1 MPAAHVIG
9 ECGSIDAR
17 IAQCRKAGRGSPLG
31 EALSVGTDDEGVMM
45 IARRPQAQQR
55 LQDALDMRCG
65 EEVGPAHDIGDRLI
79 GIIDDNGEVVAGQR
93 VLARDH
99 DVPLRQ
105 RIGGD
110 AARARIMPGE
120 RSGERDRLCHIEPPR
135 GVGALHDGAIAAGA
149 RIRRRQLAMRR
160 VPRAF
165 FQYVDSGSYAEET
178 FRANRADMERVKLRQ
193 RVLVNVD
200 NRDLSTNIVGQK
212 ASLPIALAPIGLC
225 GMQHGN
231 GEILAAEAANEAGI
245 PFCLSTM
252 SICSIE
258 QVAEATKRPFWF
270 QVYVIRDRGFIAD
283 LIARAK
289 AANCSA
295 LVLTVDLQ
303 VLGQRHRDI
312 KNGMT
317 VPMKIKLANVLDV
330 MSKPRWAMSML
341 NAKSKTFGNLAGHVK
356 GMEGVN
362 SLAQWTASQ
371 FDPTLNW
378 KDVAWIRSLWPG
390 KLIIKGIHDVE
401 DAKLAA
407 KSGADAIVVSNHG
420 GRQLDGAPS
429 SISMLPKIADTVG
442 SDIEVMFDSGIRSGQ
457 DLFRA
462 LALGARSCLIGRA
475 YIYGLGALGK
485 PGVTTAIET
494 IRKELDITMALT
506 GVSRIADINRSTLA
520 SEAVPEEARVL
531 DMTDTRKTASGR

>member
-1 MPAAHVIG
+1 MDTPMTPITCI
-9 ECGSIDAR
+9 ED
-17 IAQCRKAGRGSPLG
+17 L
-31 EALSVGTDDEGVMM
+31 
-45 IARRPQAQQR
+45 RR
-55 LQDALDMRCG
+55 
-65 EEVGPAHDIGDRLI
+65 
-79 GIIDDNGEVVAGQR
+79 
-93 VLARDH
+93 LA
-99 DVPLRQ
+99 
-105 RIGGD
+105 
-110 AARARIMPGE
+110 E
-120 RSGERDRLCHIEPPR
+120 K
-135 GVGALHDGAIAAGA
+135 
-149 RIRRRQLAMRR
+149 R

-200 NRDLSTNIVGQK
+200 HRDLSTTIVGQK

-245 PFCLSTM
+245 PFCMSTM
-252 SICSIE
+252 SVCSME
-258 QVAEATKRPFWF
+258 QVAEATKKPFWF

-312 KNGMT
+312 KNGLT
-317 VPMKIKLANVLDV
+317 VPPQIKLANVLDI

-341 NAKSKTFGNLAGHVK
+341 NAKSRSFGNLVGHVK
-356 GMEGVN
+356 DQEGIN
-362 SLAQWTASQ
+362 SLAKWTASQ
-371 FDPTLNW
+371 FDPTLSW
-378 KDVAWIRSLWPG
+378 QDVAWIRSLWPG
-390 KLIIKGIHDVE
+390 KLIIKGILDVE
-401 DAKLAA
+401 DAKLAT
-407 KSGADAIVVSNHG
+407 KTGADAIVVSNHG

-429 SISMLPKIADTVG
+429 SISMLPKIADAVG
-442 SDIEVMFDSGIRSGQ
+442 NDIEVMFDGGIRSGQ

-462 LALGARSCLIGRA
+462 LALGAKSCLIGRA

-485 PGVTTAIET
+485 AGVKTAIET

-506 GVSRIADINRSTLA
+506 GVTKIADINRSTLA
-520 SEAVPEEARVL
+520 TETIPEQTHVLEMAETKKAAAR
-531 DMTDTRKTASGR
+531 